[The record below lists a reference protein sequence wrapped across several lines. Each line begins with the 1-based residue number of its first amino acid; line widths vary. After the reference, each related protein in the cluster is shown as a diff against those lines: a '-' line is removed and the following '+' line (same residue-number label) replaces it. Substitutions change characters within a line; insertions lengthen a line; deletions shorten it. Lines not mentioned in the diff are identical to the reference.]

1 MAINSK
7 RRAISHMVYGALP
20 PHSTNVLWMDTSV
33 PELPVCKIFWNG
45 CWTSV
50 HTDESKE
57 IELLTKVI
65 GELSATTESQENTI
79 AQLSEQILTAI
90 QAIDLSGVA
99 TEANATTNK
108 EAILTAVSN
117 LQTALQGGDTT
128 ATLTALKE
136 AIALLPTASAI
147 QNGLA
152 KETSVKDGNDTAIS
166 VAKEVR
172 SEVGT
177 GSDTAAEI
185 GTLFAVVKWVKDK
198 VKSIFNYIGTP
209 ATGQPST
216 LFAAIAAGG
225 GGGGEVITY
234 PTIQMTAASTDIDP
248 NKVYIWGEMSAITIT
263 ALNAGEAGVANVY
276 FLEFYSGSTATTL
289 TLPASVTDVRGTVV
303 QSRIINVA
311 IFNNIAYIA

>member
-7 RRAISHMVYGALP
+7 KRAISHMVYGALP

-50 HTDESKE
+50 HTDDSKE
-57 IELLTKVI
+57 IALLVKVVE
-65 GELSATTESQENTI
+65 ELSSTAQSQENTI
-79 AQLSEQILTAI
+79 AQLSEQILAAI

-136 AIALLPTASAI
+136 AIALLPTVSAI

-166 VAKEVR
+166 VGKEVR

-177 GSDTAAEI
+177 GSDTASES

-198 VKSIFNYIGTP
+198 VKDVYSLIDY
-209 ATGQPST
+209 
-216 LFAAIAAGG
+216 
-225 GGGGEVITY
+225 
-234 PTIQMTAASTDIDP
+234 TISEIDG
-248 NKVYIWGEMSAITIT
+248 I
-263 ALNAGEAGVANVY
+263 
-276 FLEFYSGSTATTL
+276 
-289 TLPASVTDVRGTVV
+289 
-303 QSRIINVA
+303 
-311 IFNNIAYIA
+311 